1 MNELDRY
8 AVSLENMEVLRAQ
21 VESQAREIERLSDR
35 NCAVEDELARNLD
48 YKALCAELRRELA
61 AMKAQASGVVL
72 PPSPYMPGVDPDS
85 LSDYERG
92 EAQGRCDMWAEVY
105 RINQSASAVDERAAF
120 ERALRT
126 LPDST
131 GAIAVAIECF
141 DPGQERYYKEEACS
155 GLDLNSFFVVWKL
168 ARAALSANHSE
179 QFGQAAKFTL
189 GDRVRKTK
197 GSQWQGTVVGTY
209 STALTPEGYA
219 VESGTELGSVQI
231 YPAAALEACE

>member
-8 AVSLENMEVLRAQ
+8 AVSLENMEVLRDQ
-21 VESQAREIERLSDR
+21 VEVQAREIERLHRDYDEACEDAMAVARQLAALKAKPSGAEELAVLREYRTAIR
-35 NCAVEDELARNLD
+35 NFNDCHGVEDVTLEEAVVIERRAEARLEAAE
-48 YKALCAELRRELA
+48 KACHDFYA
-61 AMKAQASGVVL
+61 
-72 PPSPYMPGVDPDS
+72 
-85 LSDYERG
+85 
-92 EAQGRCDMWAEVY
+92 GRA
-105 RINQSASAVDERAAF
+105 RLNQPASAGDERAAF
-120 ERALRT
+120 DTWFARDVWNEGCYGNPDILRRQ
-126 LPDST
+126 LWP
-131 GAIAVAIECF
+131 CW
-141 DPGQERYYKEEACS
+141 Q
-155 GLDLNSFFVVWKL
+155 